1 MGGKKPTGQ
10 KRAGQP
16 SIQELLE
23 KTYRAKLPEYAR
35 AWKEYAK
42 ALRSSRLPASE
53 FLKTFPVIDQ
63 VSELET
69 WVNPEGHTISAR
81 TRRNTIMRAVMLE
94 AIGQDREASEEA
106 DHLLKAVSSK
116 PGAPVRPEIRRLA
129 IRALETQRADPR
141 FSWQRFA
148 NTNCPCR
155 KSQHDIYCKERI
167 RQSAM
172 RLKRLLTE
180 LGVKV

>member
-1 MGGKKPTGQ
+1 MAGRKPTGQ

-16 SIQELLE
+16 PIQGLLE
-23 KTYRAKLPEYAR
+23 KTYRAKLPEYAK

-42 ALRSSRLPASE
+42 AFRSASLPASE
-53 FLKTFPVIDQ
+53 FLKAFPVIEQ
-63 VSELET
+63 VAELET
-69 WVNPEGHTISAR
+69 WVNPEEHTISAR
-81 TRRNTIMRAVMLE
+81 TRRNTITRAGMFD

-106 DHLLKAVSSK
+106 DHLLEALSSK

-129 IRALETQRADPR
+129 VRALETQRADPG

-180 LGVKV
+180 LGVKI